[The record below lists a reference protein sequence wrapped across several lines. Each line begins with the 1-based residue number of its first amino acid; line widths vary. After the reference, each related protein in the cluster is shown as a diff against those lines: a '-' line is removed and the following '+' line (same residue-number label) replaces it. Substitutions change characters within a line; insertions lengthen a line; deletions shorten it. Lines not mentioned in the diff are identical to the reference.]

1 MEKFGFSEGVALG
14 MISADANSARSR
26 ANRLSYA
33 LDDVQA
39 RNRELEQENAQLR
52 EKLAQYE
59 KEYRTVHDEAVVLAR
74 QASAGFIVMNGMIKA
89 LENMP
94 RAAAEDFRRQ
104 VVTHSKERFKVLD
117 AEAMKRAKL
126 GGYKAKTIEEVFS
139 SEDQYKRL
147 GFDRE
152 K

>member
-1 MEKFGFSEGVALG
+1 MGQFGYAEGVALG

-52 EKLAQYE
+52 AKLAQYE
-59 KEYRTVHDEAVVLAR
+59 KSYRTVNDKAVVLAR

-104 VVTHSKERFKVLD
+104 VVSHSKERFKVLD
-117 AEAMKRAKL
+117 AEIMKEAKL
-126 GGYKAKTIEEVFS
+126 GGYKTKTIEEVFS
-139 SEDQYKRL
+139 FDHQYKRL

>member
-1 MEKFGFSEGVALG
+1 
-14 MISADANSARSR
+14 
-26 ANRLSYA
+26 
-33 LDDVQA
+33 
-39 RNRELEQENAQLR
+39 
-52 EKLAQYE
+52 
-59 KEYRTVHDEAVVLAR
+59 
-74 QASAGFIVMNGMIKA
+74 MNGMIKA

-104 VVTHSKERFKVLD
+104 VVAHSKERFKVLD

-139 SEDQYKRL
+139 SEEEYKRL